1 MELND
6 VEFVN
11 LLPNPVIIVNEDG
24 EKVLEVPPSGEVA
37 EVETSSEVT
46 SRYNGVP
53 VIKRTHGKAKGV
65 PTTQCGNC
73 RKPPKGCATW
83 EYFLSCS
90 EMVPRK
96 VYIVSPEVLNAFAPR
111 NDLVAPDVDV
121 LPDNP
126 KEPVVV
132 MAFRRL

>member
-11 LLPNPVIIVNEDG
+11 LLTHPIVILNEDG

-37 EVETSSEVT
+37 TVDTSSEVAG
-46 SRYNGVP
+46 RYNGVP
-53 VIKRTHGKAKGV
+53 VIKREHGEVKGV

-73 RKPPKGCATW
+73 RKASRGCTTW
-83 EYFLSCS
+83 SYFLSCP

-96 VYIVSPEVLNAFAPR
+96 VYIVSPEVLNAFASR
-111 NDLVAPDVDV
+111 NDLVAPDVEV

-126 KEPVVV
+126 KEPVIAK
-132 MAFRRL
+132 AFRRL